1 MTALVV
7 QDKST
12 HAELDRVAWDDEAS
26 TQRVIERSEHA
37 FRSSPWRRDAR
48 LRQTVLLAWADAL
61 EQHADELVD
70 LLVRE
75 SGKVRRECER
85 EVAMCVDA
93 LRFNAGITRVIAGSA
108 HELSDGS
115 AGYLLRQASGPAAFI
130 VPWNW
135 PLFLLFRDLAQ
146 GLAAGVTAVV
156 KPAPLTPLATARAV
170 GLLPDSAPSDV
181 VQVVFGD
188 ADVGQALARD
198 ERIRVVAFTGSTV
211 VGRLVAG
218 AATAHFARPV
228 LELGGKGASVIHD
241 DADLEAA
248 VATCLQFS
256 FISAGQMCMA
266 SSRILVQRPVY
277 QRVLDMV
284 CDRVSA
290 LRAGD
295 PRDENSDMGPLISAE
310 QASRVSGYVEL
321 ARAEG
326 SLLLGGTAPKGL
338 DLPGAFLSPAV
349 VSGEQIHQRLRT
361 EEIFGPVV
369 TVEPFENDHDGI
381 ALANATKYG
390 LAASVWT
397 QDVTRGWQASRA
409 LEFGTVW
416 VNGYNRLF
424 AEVPS
429 GGSKESGMGRTRGL
443 EGINEFTELKH
454 INWNVP

>member
-1 MTALVV
+1 MTLLVV
-7 QDKST
+7 HDKST
-12 HAELDRVAWDDEAS
+12 QVELDRLHQDDETS
-26 TQRVIERSEHA
+26 TRQAIERSEHA
-37 FRSSPWRRDAR
+37 FRTSPWRTDAR
-48 LRQTVLLAWADAL
+48 LRQGTLLGWAEAL
-61 EQHADELVD
+61 EQHATELVD
-70 LLVRE
+70 LLVQE

-85 EVAMCVDA
+85 EVALCVDA

-115 AGYLLRQASGPAAFI
+115 AGYLLRQPVGPAAFI

-135 PLFLLFRDLAQ
+135 PLFLLFRDLAP
-146 GLAAGVTAVV
+146 GMAAGVTAVV

-170 GLLPDSAPSDV
+170 GLLPDAAPSDV

-188 ADVGQALARD
+188 AEVGQTLASD
-198 ERIRVVAFTGSTV
+198 ERIRVVAFTGSTE
-211 VGRLVAG
+211 VGRSVAR

-241 DADLEAA
+241 DADLDTA
-248 VATCLQFS
+248 VTTCLQFA

-295 PRDENSDMGPLISAE
+295 PGDEDSDLGPLISAE
-310 QASRVSGYVEL
+310 QARRVSGFVEL
-321 ARAEG
+321 ARTEG
-326 SLLLGGTAPKGL
+326 SLLLGGTAPGGL

-349 VSGEQIHQRLRT
+349 VGGEQIHPRLRT
-361 EEIFGPVV
+361 EEIFGPLV
-369 TVEPFENDHDGI
+369 TVEPFETDREGI
-381 ALANATKYG
+381 DLANATRYG

-397 QDVTRGWQASRA
+397 RDVTRGWRASRA
-409 LEFGTVW
+409 LQFGTVW

-429 GGSKESGMGRTRGL
+429 GGSKDSGMGRTRGL

-454 INWNVP
+454 INWNVS